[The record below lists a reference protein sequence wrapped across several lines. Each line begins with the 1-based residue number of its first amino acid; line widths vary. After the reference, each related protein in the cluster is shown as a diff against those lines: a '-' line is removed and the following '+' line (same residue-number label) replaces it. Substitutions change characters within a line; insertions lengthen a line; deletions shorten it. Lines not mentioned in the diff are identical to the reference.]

1 MKYAFAGKDSQGMTN
16 VTNVI
21 HLSERIVKEIPKEKE
36 NNIYFLDEYKTDLSK
51 LSIRIDELTKKSNK
65 AGTWDS
71 IKKGFD
77 ILQKSSYVASIGSF
91 IAAVATVNHAHD
103 VNNIAF
109 DPSLPLTITTA
120 VAAASL
126 VGIALSG
133 FGGDYAFRKSGFISQ
148 DIVKER
154 DKIQELMENDLKL
167 RSIKSIDSNI
177 HGDNS
182 SFDALYTQVFSKNL
196 ETPREKERNRREH
209 KNNN

>member
-1 MKYAFAGKDSQGMTN
+1 MKHAFAGKDSQGMTN

-21 HLSERIVKEIPKEKE
+21 HLSERIAKEIPKEKE
-36 NNIYFLDEYKTDLSK
+36 NNIYFLEEYKTDLTK

-103 VNNIAF
+103 VNNIGF
-109 DPSLPLTITTA
+109 DPSLPLSITTA

-182 SFDALYTQVFSKNL
+182 SFDALYTQVFSKNI
-196 ETPREKERNRREH
+196 ETPREKERHRREH
-209 KNNN
+209 KNNS